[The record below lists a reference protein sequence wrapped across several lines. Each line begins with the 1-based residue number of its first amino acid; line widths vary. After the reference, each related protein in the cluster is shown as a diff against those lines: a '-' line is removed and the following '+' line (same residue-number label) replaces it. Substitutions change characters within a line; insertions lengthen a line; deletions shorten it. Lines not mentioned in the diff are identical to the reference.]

1 MLCFL
6 NKYGHKFSI
15 FFWAKSLISYIWSTE
30 YILAPVGA
38 NSAIAAVKNPDP
50 VPISKIFL
58 ALKRLS
64 YKWTKVFACII
75 GAEIVVFHPIDFGE
89 SV

>member
-1 MLCFL
+1 
-6 NKYGHKFSI
+6 
-15 FFWAKSLISYIWSTE
+15 
-30 YILAPVGA
+30 LAPVGA

-64 YKWTKVFACII
+64 YK
-75 GAEIVVFHPIDFGE
+75 
-89 SV
+89 